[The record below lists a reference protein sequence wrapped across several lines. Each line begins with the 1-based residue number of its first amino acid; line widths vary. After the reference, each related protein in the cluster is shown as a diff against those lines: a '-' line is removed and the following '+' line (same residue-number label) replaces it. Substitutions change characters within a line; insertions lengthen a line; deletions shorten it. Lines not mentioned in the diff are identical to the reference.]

1 MDNDSTGR
9 SRRAPTAKTTL
20 RIILALALLAAAV
33 AGYLRSLRPAPPAP
47 EEERRPTGPLRVHP
61 ANPRYFADASGRA
74 VYLTGSHVWNN
85 LLDGVDQG
93 ACPAA
98 PESDYDA
105 YLDLL
110 EERRH
115 NFIRF
120 WRWELTKYTYEGPES
135 CTAPHPWPR
144 TGPGTALDG
153 KPKFDL
159 SKFDEKYFARVR
171 SRAIAAS
178 RRGMYVSIML
188 FEGHGM
194 TNSLPPWRSDGH
206 PFNAANNVNGI
217 NGDPNGDGYVTETHT
232 LGDPAITA
240 LQQAYVRKL
249 VDSVN
254 DLDNL
259 LYEISNESPPGSE
272 AWQYE
277 MIRLLKDYEAGKPK
291 SHPVGMTAQYPGGS
305 NQHLIDSPADWI
317 SPNQEGGYDGD
328 PPPASGHKVVIV
340 DTDHIWGEG
349 GDETW
354 VWKMFT
360 RGLHPIFMDG
370 GLLELPAPTTDWRHR
385 PRTAMGH
392 TLTYAKKLDLAAAAP
407 RGELSS
413 TGYALA
419 APGSEYLVYQPVAG
433 QFAVDLAPGTY
444 SLEWL
449 NPDDG
454 AVSSRQTI
462 TAEGGPESF
471 TAPFASD
478 AVLYLESLENER
490 RQGDAAG

>member
-1 MDNDSTGR
+1 MENGGAGR
-9 SRRAPTAKTTL
+9 TSRAPVGKIVR
-20 RIILALALLAAAV
+20 RILLAAALLLAAL
-33 AGYLRSLRPAPPAP
+33 AGYLRSIRQAP
-47 EEERRPTGPLRVHP
+47 EAPREERPLGPLRVHP
-61 ANPRYFADASGRA
+61 RNPRYFTNTSGRA

-98 PESDYDA
+98 PSSDYEA
-105 YLDLL
+105 YLDFL
-110 EERRH
+110 EDRHH
-115 NFIRF
+115 NFIRL

-135 CTAPHPWPR
+135 CTSPHPWPR

-159 SKFDEKYFARVR
+159 SKFDEDYFDRVR

-178 RRGMYVSIML
+178 KRGMYVSIML

-194 TNSLPPWRSDGH
+194 TNSMPPWRSDGH

-217 NGDPNGDGYVTETHT
+217 NGDSNGDGYVTETHT
-232 LGDPAITA
+232 LGDPAIIE
-240 LQQAYVRKL
+240 LQKAYVRKL
-249 VDSVN
+249 VDTVN

-277 MIRLLKDYEAGKPK
+277 MIRFIKDYEASK
-291 SHPVGMTAQYPGGS
+291 SKQHPVGMTAQYPGGS
-305 NQHLIDSPADWI
+305 NEPLIGSPADWI
-317 SPNQEGGYDGD
+317 SPNHEGGYGAE
-328 PPPASGHKVVIV
+328 PPPASGDKVVIA

-349 GDETW
+349 GDQAW
-354 VWKMFT
+354 VWKTFT

-370 GLLELPAPTTDWRHR
+370 GLLDLPASSSDWRHP
-385 PRTAMGH
+385 PRVAMGQ
-392 TLTYAKKLDLAAAAP
+392 TLRYAKKMDLAASSP
-407 RGELSS
+407 RPELSS

-419 APGSEYLVYQPVAG
+419 APGSEYLVYQPATG
-433 QFAVDLAPGTY
+433 EFAVDLAPGSY

-454 AVSSRQTI
+454 EVSSRQTL
-462 TAEGGPESF
+462 TAEGGPQSF
-471 TAPFASD
+471 AAPFDGD
-478 AVLYLESLENER
+478 AVLYLESLA
-490 RQGDAAG
+490 GDDRE